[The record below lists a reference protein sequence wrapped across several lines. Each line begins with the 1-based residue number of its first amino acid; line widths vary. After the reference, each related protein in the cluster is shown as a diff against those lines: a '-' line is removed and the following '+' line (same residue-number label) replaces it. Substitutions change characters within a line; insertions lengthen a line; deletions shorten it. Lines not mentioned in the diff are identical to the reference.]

1 MNRKTLCGVITVVS
15 ALAADATNNY
25 AIHRV
30 RSGGGNSTAP
40 LTVFIHENN
49 NDKAGESVM
58 WDNASTVTFI
68 LDNKTPLNIVSSFA
82 LPNSTICIYAF

>member
-15 ALAADATNNY
+15 ALAADATNNH

-49 NDKAGESVM
+49 NRSKLEKV
-58 WDNASTVTFI
+58 
-68 LDNKTPLNIVSSFA
+68 
-82 LPNSTICIYAF
+82 

>member
-30 RSGGGNSTAP
+30 RSGGGNSTAQ

-49 NDKAGESVM
+49 NNNNNNRSKLEKV
-58 WDNASTVTFI
+58 
-68 LDNKTPLNIVSSFA
+68 
-82 LPNSTICIYAF
+82 

>member
-49 NDKAGESVM
+49 NRSKLEKV
-58 WDNASTVTFI
+58 
-68 LDNKTPLNIVSSFA
+68 
-82 LPNSTICIYAF
+82 

>member
-15 ALAADATNNY
+15 ALAADATNNH

-40 LTVFIHENN
+40 LTVLFMKIIIGQSWRKCNV
-49 NDKAGESVM
+49 GQR
-58 WDNASTVTFI
+58 F
-68 LDNKTPLNIVSSFA
+68 
-82 LPNSTICIYAF
+82 NSR